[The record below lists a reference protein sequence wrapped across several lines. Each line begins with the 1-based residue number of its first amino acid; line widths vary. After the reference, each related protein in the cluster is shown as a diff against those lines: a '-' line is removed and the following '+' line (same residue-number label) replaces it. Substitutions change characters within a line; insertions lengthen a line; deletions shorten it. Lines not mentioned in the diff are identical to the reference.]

1 MKPVQWK
8 HFKQQVIMI
17 KIVFLCWFLKVINGT
32 EDCGVIVLG
41 QEFANSGNDRDVK
54 APWIAAIGKLRN
66 TSDGYKK
73 FDVYCSGT
81 ILTRKFIITAA
92 HCEFKKPQYV
102 RTGVTRIDQAY
113 PQDRMI
119 EDIKIH
125 PDHNKN
131 DWYYDIALVKL
142 KEDLIF
148 NGKVSALC
156 LPDEPSNYPVDGI
169 AMVVQG
175 WGEDINGDAGKEV
188 TEARISVR
196 SKQECD
202 HKLST
207 AGPDFFYSVRKFL
220 PRFTSTS
227 TICADSTL
235 YGQVGTCRGDSGG
248 PAFIRLDKFVF
259 T

>member
-1 MKPVQWK
+1 MVRL
-8 HFKQQVIMI
+8 
-17 KIVFLCWFLKVINGT
+17 VFLCCFLKIVNAT
-32 EDCGVIVLG
+32 EECGVILSG
-41 QEFANSGNDRDVK
+41 QEFANSGDDRAVK
-54 APWIAAIGKLRN
+54 APWIAAIGKLRD
-66 TSDGYKK
+66 TSDGYRE

-92 HCEFKKPQYV
+92 HCEFKKPEYV

-113 PQDRMI
+113 SQDRRI

-131 DWYYDIALVKL
+131 DWYFDLALIKL
-142 KEDLIF
+142 QEDLVF

-156 LPDEPSNYPVDGI
+156 LPVRPYNYPVDGI
-169 AMVVQG
+169 AMIVQG
-175 WGEDINGDAGKEV
+175 WGEDINGDAGREV

-196 SKQECD
+196 SKEECD

-207 AGPDFFYSVRKFL
+207 AGPDFIDSVRKFL
-220 PRFTSTS
+220 PRLTSTS

-235 YGQVGTCRGDSGG
+235 DKQEGSCRGDSGG
-248 PAFIRLDKFVF
+248 PAFIRLDLSLKVSKM
-259 T
+259 